1 MTFLSWETIE
11 EWINEGGRYKMVAL
25 NALEYMSKRNPKR
38 AKIYKIVKPYSKERM
53 VNFLEEAQNK
63 EILESKK
70 TIYNLIVEKLDM
82 ITAE

>member
-1 MTFLSWETIE
+1 
-11 EWINEGGRYKMVAL
+11 MVAL